1 MHVSAAS
8 SGLQHGSWWRS
19 DGQTTIFYGLESEVH
34 IQRARLLPGISN
46 TPVRLRASA
55 VA

>member
-1 MHVSAAS
+1 MRVSAAS
-8 SGLQHGSWWRS
+8 SGLQHGAWWRP
-19 DGQTTIFYGLESEVH
+19 DGQTTIFHGLESEVQ
-34 IQRARLLPGISN
+34 IQRARLLPGITN